1 MAIEPD
7 ALGNYPCPKCGT
19 SYMQEYSAQ
28 NCCAA
33 TFVQDV
39 LNAPTAQ
46 EPDPTPEADALHAYN
61 ASAYVVGH
69 SEPQTPFTGESQHDH
84 ALHAKLITA
93 GISPQQAIDA
103 GFTPPVTGNRDL
115 AMGYYTAYGQARLLE
130 LEQILMEGRNNGEPS
145 MPVLL
150 LGPTG
155 SSKSRMIRDL
165 TNKQGIT
172 YTESNA
178 YPNMDVS
185 LLFGMFRPNE
195 DFMKD
200 GLSWQDGL
208 LTHAISTAGAF
219 FMEEVTRA
227 PQDAL
232 GRFFPV
238 TDNGFRTLPL
248 MEKGELSRDIPQDF
262 WFVATAN
269 PATAGY
275 AVQRMD
281 RAFRSRFMIMR
292 LDEPVADEP
301 RILDDIL
308 GNHPHR
314 EAFWKVVLEARN
326 NPESY
331 VNTRDIIM
339 AARAIRGG
347 IDPVRAIEMG
357 ISYKYD
363 DFETAITQSANMHYG
378 RVTENEGV

>member
-1 MAIEPD
+1 MHECANCGRKYTNPV
-7 ALGNYPCPKCGT
+7 ALQRCPCGNNGG
-19 SYMQEYSAQ
+19 AQ
-28 NCCAA
+28 
-33 TFVQDV
+33 TISFVSDV
-39 LNAPTAQ
+39 LSAPVAV
-46 EPDPTPEADALHAYN
+46 EPEPTDAAKELYAYN
-61 ASAYVVGH
+61 ASVVEKGIR
-69 SEPQTPFTGESQHDH
+69 TPTIATPHKETS
-84 ALHAKLITA
+84 
-93 GISPQQAIDA
+93 IDN
-103 GFTPPVTGNRDL
+103 GNVS
-115 AMGYYTAYGQARLLE
+115 YYSVYGQERLDEMLV
-130 LEQILMEGRNNGEPS
+130 IGRDTRNR

-150 LGPTG
+150 IGPTG
-155 SSKSRMIRDL
+155 GGKSRMIRDL
-165 TNKQGIT
+165 CNKHSIT

-208 LTHAISTAGAF
+208 LTHAVSTGGAF

-248 MEKGELSRDIPQDF
+248 MEKGELSREIPQDF

-281 RAFRSRFMIMR
+281 KAFRSRFMIMR
-292 LDEPVADEP
+292 LDESVADEP

-363 DFETAITQSANMHYG
+363 EFETAITNSANLHYL
-378 RVTENEGV
+378 RVTENEQGGTNG

>member
-1 MAIEPD
+1 MAIEQD
-7 ALGNYPCPKCGT
+7 ALGNYLCPKCGL

-39 LNAPTAQ
+39 LNAPTVQ
-46 EPDPTPEADALHAYN
+46 EPDPTPAADALQAYN
-61 ASAYVVGH
+61 ASSHAA
-69 SEPQTPFTGESQHDH
+69 SILAASSNPFES
-84 ALHAKLITA
+84 
-93 GISPQQAIDA
+93 A

-130 LEQILMEGRNNGEPS
+130 LEQILMEGRNNDEPS

-155 SSKSRMIRDL
+155 GGKSRMIRDL
-165 TNKQGIT
+165 TNKQSIT

-195 DFMKD
+195 DFLKD
-200 GLSWQDGL
+200 GLTWQDGL

-238 TDNGFRTLPL
+238 TDNGFRSLPL
-248 MEKGELSRDIPQDF
+248 MEKGELSRGIPQDF

-281 RAFRSRFMIMR
+281 KAFRSRFMIMR

-378 RVTENEGV
+378 RITEEGGTNG

>member
-1 MAIEPD
+1 MAIEQD
-7 ALGNYPCPKCGT
+7 VLGNYLCPKCGL
-19 SYMQEYSAQ
+19 SYMQEYSAE

-33 TFVQDV
+33 TFVQDL

-46 EPDPTPEADALHAYN
+46 EPEPTPEADALHAYN
-61 ASAYVVGH
+61 ASSHAASILAGSIDVPDANQISWSAPVTDH
-69 SEPQTPFTGESQHDH
+69 SE
-84 ALHAKLITA
+84 
-93 GISPQQAIDA
+93 
-103 GFTPPVTGNRDL
+103 L
-115 AMGYYTAYGQARLLE
+115 AMGYYTPYGEARFLE
-130 LEQILMEGRNNGEPS
+130 AEQILMEGRNNNEPP
-145 MPVLL
+145 MPLL
-150 LGPTG
+150 LIGPTG
-155 SSKSRMIRDL
+155 GGKSRMIRDL
-165 TNKQGIT
+165 TNKHGIT

-195 DFMKD
+195 DFLKD
-200 GLSWQDGL
+200 GLTWQDGL
-208 LTHAISTAGAF
+208 LTHAVSTGGAF

-248 MEKGELSRDIPQDF
+248 MEKGELSRSIPQDF
-262 WFVATAN
+262 WFIATAN

-314 EAFWKVVLEARN
+314 ESFWKVVLEARN

-339 AARAIRGG
+339 TARAIRGG
-347 IDPVRAIEMG
+347 MDPVRAIEMG

-363 DFETAITQSANMHYG
+363 DFESAITLSANLQYG
-378 RVTENEGV
+378 RATQQQEGD

>member
-1 MAIEPD
+1 MAIEQD
-7 ALGNYPCPKCGT
+7 ALGNYLCPKCGL

-39 LNAPTAQ
+39 LNAPTVQ
-46 EPDPTPEADALHAYN
+46 EPDPTPAADALQAYN
-61 ASAYVVGH
+61 ASAHIPENATFDPAGPPYFGETLPDANQISWSAPVTDH
-69 SEPQTPFTGESQHDH
+69 SE
-84 ALHAKLITA
+84 
-93 GISPQQAIDA
+93 
-103 GFTPPVTGNRDL
+103 L
-115 AMGYYTAYGQARLLE
+115 AMGYYTAYGDARLLE
-130 LEQILMEGRNNGEPS
+130 AEQILMEGRDNGEPS
-145 MPVLL
+145 MPLL
-150 LGPTG
+150 LIGPTG
-155 SSKSRMIRDL
+155 GGKSRMIRDL
-165 TNKQGIT
+165 CNKHTIT

-195 DFMKD
+195 DFLKD
-200 GLSWQDGL
+200 GLTWQDGL

-238 TDNGFRTLPL
+238 TDNGFRSLPL
-248 MEKGELSRDIPQDF
+248 MEKGELSRGIPQDF

-281 RAFRSRFMIMR
+281 KAFRSRFMIMR

-378 RVTENEGV
+378 RVTQEQGGANG

>member
-7 ALGNYPCPKCGT
+7 ALGNYLCPKCGL

-46 EPDPTPEADALHAYN
+46 EPDPTPEADALQAYN
-61 ASAYVVGH
+61 ASAHIPSVPTV
-69 SEPQTPFTGESQHDH
+69 SLNQ
-84 ALHAKLITA
+84 
-93 GISPQQAIDA
+93 
-103 GFTPPVTGNRDL
+103 FTPPATDHSEL
-115 AMGYYTAYGQARLLE
+115 AMGYYTTYGEARLLE
-130 LEQILMEGRNNGEPS
+130 AEQILMEGRDNNEPS
-145 MPVLL
+145 MPLL
-150 LGPTG
+150 LIGPTG
-155 SSKSRMIRDL
+155 GGKSRMIRDL
-165 TNKQGIT
+165 CNKHTIT

-195 DFMKD
+195 DFLKD
-200 GLSWQDGL
+200 GLTWQDGL

-238 TDNGFRTLPL
+238 TDNGFRSLPL
-248 MEKGELSRDIPQDF
+248 MEKGELNRSIPQDF
-262 WFVATAN
+262 WFIATAN

-347 IDPVRAIEMG
+347 MDPVRAIEMG

-378 RVTENEGV
+378 RITEEGGTNG

>member
-1 MAIEPD
+1 MAIEQD
-7 ALGNYPCPKCGT
+7 ALGKYPCPKCGI

-39 LNAPTAQ
+39 LNAPTAG
-46 EPDPTPEADALHAYN
+46 EPDPTPEIEAMQAYN
-61 ASAYVVGH
+61 QLSRIATANTQVQQPASEVQQPASDSTH
-69 SEPQTPFTGESQHDH
+69 S
-84 ALHAKLITA
+84 
-93 GISPQQAIDA
+93 
-103 GFTPPVTGNRDL
+103 DL
-115 AMGYYTAYGQARLLE
+115 AMGYYTAYGEARMLE
-130 LEQILMEGRNNGEPS
+130 AEQILMEGRNNNEPS
-145 MPVLL
+145 MPLL
-150 LGPTG
+150 LIGPTG
-155 SSKSRMIRDL
+155 GGKSRMIRDL
-165 TNKQGIT
+165 CNKHSIT

-208 LTHAISTAGAF
+208 LTHAVSTGGAF

-248 MEKGELSRDIPQDF
+248 MEKGELSREIPQDF

-281 RAFRSRFMIMR
+281 KAFRSRFMIMR
-292 LDEPVADEP
+292 LDESVADEP

-363 DFETAITQSANMHYG
+363 EFETAITNSANLHYL
-378 RVTENEGV
+378 RVTENEQGGANG